1 MFTTLVV
8 VIGTA
13 AALALIGL
21 GGGLYEFNVIDPAWP
36 RRPDI
41 IQPSRGGVSRK
52 VFWIPAHIAFEL
64 ALVASLVMAWPHNEV
79 RSWLAVALASH
90 AVMRGWSACDFIPKA
105 LAFERA
111 EPTTITEESARR
123 WTRRSLWR
131 LPLDVLTCVAMLG
144 ALVGAAR
151 LA

>member
-1 MFTTLVV
+1 MFTTLVLV
-8 VIGTA
+8 MGTA
-13 AALALIGL
+13 TALALVSL
-21 GGGLYEFNVIDPAWP
+21 GGGLYEFSVIDPAWP

-64 ALVASLVMAWPHNEV
+64 ALVASLVIAWPHNDV
-79 RSWLAVALASH
+79 RSWLAVALAAH
-90 AVMRGWSACDFIPKA
+90 AVMRGWSALDFIPKA

-111 EPTTITEESARR
+111 EPATLTEEAARR

-131 LPLDVLTCVAMLG
+131 MPLDVLTCAAMLG